1 MDNCT
6 RKLNK
11 NWIQYSNL
19 IKHRRRHKIRKSRII
34 SCNSEGIII
43 IASSSR
49 IPEFLIRCNHDVCI
63 LPARIQSPRTM
74 HSVVRRLHT
83 HEHSPISISL
93 SAQHLIPKRFPRATC
108 KFPPI
113 PTFHTIR
120 VARFTFAFLL
130 WTFATRVIRV
140 PVPRASALKAY
151 ERRKIM

>member
-1 MDNCT
+1 M
-6 RKLNK
+6 
-11 NWIQYSNL
+11 
-19 IKHRRRHKIRKSRII
+19 RIFRVI
-34 SCNSEGIII
+34 PKGIII

-74 HSVVRRLHT
+74 HSVIRRLHT

-113 PTFHTIR
+113 STTYHTIR
-120 VARFTFAFLL
+120 VAQVHVCVSPLNFCNSGYSRYSS
-130 WTFATRVIRV
+130 
-140 PVPRASALKAY
+140 RAS
-151 ERRKIM
+151 ERAPRKRTNDGK